1 MRLIYPNGR
10 RQIQVG
16 VKWAWGG
23 ESGRQRGLLYPK
35 NGKKNHQ
42 QINAPMNR
50 PGTEEEAAMRL
61 TCDRKSQRS
70 GRAMDPQ
77 PRPPPLSRPPPPL
90 SLSISLSLSP
100 PFYFLPSP
108 PPSRPHFLREPLLE
122 RGSPAKIAD
131 TNVSLRRGP
140 TSTGPTCQIPS
151 SFPPFLSWS
160 ETRAR
165 GRGQAIPTVRCDTW
179 RRIADPSAWGR
190 SGGKHVVNGRTDRF
204 WRGAHGQYLAALL
217 WARCVSRFWILL
229 PFALSGVDP
238 RPTLPSVLC
247 VLTCLRM
254 SATVG

>member
-70 GRAMDPQ
+70 GRAMDP
-77 PRPPPLSRPPPPL
+77 PTLSSPL
-90 SLSISLSLSP
+90 SLCLSSSL

-108 PPSRPHFLREPLLE
+108 PPSRPHFLRELVLE
-122 RGSPAKIAD
+122 RGRESPAKIAD

-140 TSTGPTCQIPS
+140 TPQGPTCQSRVPIPS

-217 WARCVSRFWILL
+217 WARCVSRFWILV
-229 PFALSGVDP
+229 PFALSLSRG
-238 RPTLPSVLC
+238 PTLPSIC

-254 SATVG
+254 SWTVG